1 MAPLL
6 EIRGLRRY
14 FGGVLAVDGIDL
26 SVEPGEILSVIGPNG
41 AGKTTLFNLIT
52 GLFPPD
58 AGEIAF
64 DGQPIA
70 GLAPHRIAELGIA
83 RTYQNQRVFANLS
96 VRDNVLLGAHR
107 RLTAAR
113 ALGLLPLERRRNG
126 LFSGIGLLVETARA
140 LARPPSVRAEEV
152 HLEAELDEILEIF
165 GERLLTRKDEYA
177 KNLSYANRRR
187 AEIARAL
194 AAQPTLLLLDEPTAG
209 MNPTETA
216 EVTEQIVQIRDRG
229 ITIMLIEHKLSLVMA
244 ISDRVVVMDYGKKI
258 ADAPPAEVAVDPA
271 VVEAYLGR
279 RVRGEETGDRPVPR
293 NEGRQETGGPDTARP
308 VDPEAASGGSA

>member
-6 EIRGLRRY
+6 EILGLRRH
-14 FGGVLAVDGIDL
+14 FGGVLAVDGVDL

-64 DGQPIA
+64 DGRPIA
-70 GLAPHRIAELGIA
+70 GLAPYRIAELGIA

-177 KNLSYANRRR
+177 K
-187 AEIARAL
+187 
-194 AAQPTLLLLDEPTAG
+194 
-209 MNPTETA
+209 
-216 EVTEQIVQIRDRG
+216 
-229 ITIMLIEHKLSLVMA
+229 
-244 ISDRVVVMDYGKKI
+244 
-258 ADAPPAEVAVDPA
+258 
-271 VVEAYLGR
+271 
-279 RVRGEETGDRPVPR
+279 
-293 NEGRQETGGPDTARP
+293 
-308 VDPEAASGGSA
+308 